1 MTSEHSARESG
12 EFVQSL
18 ARGLSVIRAFDEHK
32 AQKTL
37 TDVAQDT
44 GMTRASARRFLHTLV
59 ALGYV
64 ATDGKFFWLTA
75 RVLTLGYSFLSG
87 LTLPELAE
95 PHLRALANDVRESTS
110 LSVLE
115 GGEIYYISRVSVR
128 QIMRAS
134 INVGTR
140 FPAYPTSM
148 GRVLL
153 AGLPAAALDEYLATS
168 HREKFTPVTKTDA
181 DDLRREIGLVRRQ
194 GWATVAD
201 ELEPGL
207 CSLAAPVRGRDGT
220 VVAAV
225 NVSLASGVGS
235 RDRLKKLLHPL
246 LATATAISADVAL
259 REMADP
265 DSLDPLTSI
274 SEETDSGLRLT
285 PLRSGH

>member
-1 MTSEHSARESG
+1 MTSKHSVRESG

-18 ARGLSVIRAFDEHK
+18 ARGLSVIRAFDEQH

-64 ATDGKFFWLTA
+64 ATDGKLFWLTA

-87 LTLPELAE
+87 LTLAELAE
-95 PHLRALANDVRESTS
+95 PHLRTLSGEVRESTS

-115 GGEIYYISRVSVR
+115 GEDIYYVARVSVR

-153 AGLPAAALDEYLATS
+153 AGLPPAALDEYLATS
-168 HREKFTPVTKTDA
+168 HRKKFTPVTTTRA
-181 DDLRREIGLVRRQ
+181 DDLRRQIDLARRQ

-201 ELEPGL
+201 QLEPGL
-207 CSLAAPVRGRDGT
+207 CSLAAPVHGKDEK

-225 NVSLASGVGS
+225 NVSLSSGVGS
-235 RDRLKKLLHPL
+235 GDRLKKLLHPL
-246 LATATAISADVAL
+246 LATATALSADVAL
-259 REMADP
+259 RENGTYDP
-265 DSLDPLTSI
+265 VWT
-274 SEETDSGLRLT
+274 R
-285 PLRSGH
+285 